1 MAVSIDT
8 YDWSCPSCIHGHHV
22 YKEIWQLFIGEELKC
37 VRFGRLS
44 GVPAVHQTSALAACI
59 AAMACSLR
67 EGPLDLVKNTRASG
81 SRAIIPLDVAKNR
94 HTVTPCGGC

>member
-1 MAVSIDT
+1 MAVSTDT

-59 AAMACSLR
+59 AADGMLLERGPLGFGKKYRSLR
-67 EGPLDLVKNTRASG
+67 Q
-81 SRAIIPLDVAKNR
+81 
-94 HTVTPCGGC
+94 